1 MTKVEDSTG
10 GVEGDEG
17 EARPFASAA
26 EMAEALAAEP
36 LAREFAAS
44 SFGGTM
50 TAAEMAALAEESAQS
65 LRRRLS
71 ENISAAEMAALAE
84 ESAQSLRRRLSE
96 NISAA
101 ESVAH
106 AEETARE
113 RMAALAEDSRQPAR
127 RAEEAARE
135 RFSSSLIATGYT
147 PASALLGSFRHSP
160 LRALG
165 VVESPVF
172 REIRAAREARSIISP
187 EVASVLRRQREFR
200 ELTTAL
206 VAGRSLGLV
215 RSAQRYEAPPAP
227 PPAPPAPPPKD
238 ASTLRKERAAAAAAK
253 RGEELR
259 ALAPAEMLK
268 KLRVLKSKGRAL
280 AKIAGDYGMS
290 AAELHALV
298 SAARQAVRAR
308 KPRKRT

>member
-1 MTKVEDSTG
+1 MNKVEDSTG

-26 EMAEALAAEP
+26 EVAEALAAQP
-36 LAREFAAS
+36 LARDCAAS

-50 TAAEMAALAEESAQS
+50 T
-65 LRRRLS
+65 
-71 ENISAAEMAALAE
+71 AAEMAALAE

-187 EVASVLRRQREFR
+187 DLRRLREFR
-200 ELTTAL
+200 ELKSTL
-206 VAGRSLGLV
+206 ELGRSLGLV
-215 RSAQRYEAPPAP
+215 RSAQRYDAPPAP

-238 ASTLRKERAAAAAAK
+238 ARTLRKERAAAAAAK

-280 AKIAGDYGMS
+280 AKIAGDYGMT

>member
-1 MTKVEDSTG
+1 MNKVEDSTG

-36 LAREFAAS
+36 LARDFAAS

-50 TAAEMAALAEESAQS
+50 TAT
-65 LRRRLS
+65 
-71 ENISAAEMAALAE
+71 EMAALAE

-106 AEETARE
+106 AEESARE

-135 RFSSSLIATGYT
+135 RFTSSLIPTGYT

-187 EVASVLRRQREFR
+187 DLRRLREFR
-200 ELTTAL
+200 ELKSTL
-206 VAGRSLGLV
+206 ELGRSLGLV
-215 RSAQRYEAPPAP
+215 RSAQRYDAPPAP

-238 ASTLRKERAAAAAAK
+238 ASTLRKERAAK

-259 ALAPAEMLK
+259 AMEPKALLSR
-268 KLRVLKSKGRAL
+268 LRTMQRKGRKFCHVA
-280 AKIAGDYGMS
+280 AHHGMT
-290 AAELHALV
+290 AAELRALEQ
-298 SAARQAVRAR
+298 SAKPSAP
-308 KPRKRT
+308 PRKHRKRA

>member
-1 MTKVEDSTG
+1 MNKVEDSTG

-36 LAREFAAS
+36 LARDFAAS

-50 TAAEMAALAEESAQS
+50 TAT
-65 LRRRLS
+65 
-71 ENISAAEMAALAE
+71 EMAALAE

-147 PASALLGSFRHSP
+147 PASALFASFRHSP

-187 EVASVLRRQREFR
+187 DLRRLREFR
-200 ELTTAL
+200 ELKSTL
-206 VAGRSLGLV
+206 ELGRSLGLV
-215 RSAQRYEAPPAP
+215 RSAQRYDAPSPP

-238 ASTLRKERAAAAAAK
+238 ARTLRKERARAAAAK

-259 ALAPAEMLK
+259 AMEPKAMLSRLRTMKKGREPCHVAAHYGMTAAEM
-268 KLRVLKSKGRAL
+268 RAL
-280 AKIAGDYGMS
+280 EQSAKPS
-290 AAELHALV
+290 AP
-298 SAARQAVRAR
+298 
-308 KPRKRT
+308 PRKHRKRA

>member
-1 MTKVEDSTG
+1 MNKVEDSTG

-36 LAREFAAS
+36 LARDFAAS

-50 TAAEMAALAEESAQS
+50 T
-65 LRRRLS
+65 
-71 ENISAAEMAALAE
+71 AAEMAALAE

-113 RMAALAEDSRQPAR
+113 RMAALAEDSRQPER

-135 RFSSSLIATGYT
+135 RFTSSLIPTGYT

-187 EVASVLRRQREFR
+187 DLRRLREFR
-200 ELTTAL
+200 ELKSTL
-206 VAGRSLGLV
+206 ELGRSLGMY
-215 RSAQRYEAPPAP
+215 RSAQRFDAPPAP

-238 ASTLRKERAAAAAAK
+238 ARTLRKERAAAAAAK

-280 AKIAGDYGMS
+280 AKIAGDYGMT

>member
-1 MTKVEDSTG
+1 MNKVEDSTG

-50 TAAEMAALAEESAQS
+50 T
-65 LRRRLS
+65 
-71 ENISAAEMAALAE
+71 AAEMAALAE

-187 EVASVLRRQREFR
+187 DLRRLREFR
-200 ELTTAL
+200 ELKSTL
-206 VAGRSLGLV
+206 ELGRSLGMY

-238 ASTLRKERAAAAAAK
+238 ARTLRKERAAAAAAK

-268 KLRVLKSKGRAL
+268 KLGVLKSKGRAL

>member
-1 MTKVEDSTG
+1 MNKVEDSTG

-50 TAAEMAALAEESAQS
+50 T
-65 LRRRLS
+65 
-71 ENISAAEMAALAE
+71 AAEMAALAE

-187 EVASVLRRQREFR
+187 DLRRLREFR
-200 ELTTAL
+200 ELKSTL
-206 VAGRSLGLV
+206 ELGRSLGLV

-259 ALAPAEMLK
+259 ALAPAKMLK
-268 KLRVLKSKGRAL
+268 KLWVLKSKGRAL

>member
-1 MTKVEDSTG
+1 MNKVEDSTG

-36 LAREFAAS
+36 LARDFAAS

-50 TAAEMAALAEESAQS
+50 TAT
-65 LRRRLS
+65 
-71 ENISAAEMAALAE
+71 EMAALAE

-147 PASALLGSFRHSP
+147 PASALFASFRHSP

-187 EVASVLRRQREFR
+187 DLRRLREFR
-200 ELTTAL
+200 ELKSTL
-206 VAGRSLGLV
+206 ELGRSLGLV
-215 RSAQRYEAPPAP
+215 RSAQRYDAPPAP

-238 ASTLRKERAAAAAAK
+238 ARTLRKERARAAAAK

-259 ALAPAEMLK
+259 AMEPKAMLSR
-268 KLRVLKSKGRAL
+268 LRTMKKGREPCHV
-280 AKIAGDYGMS
+280 
-290 AAELHALV
+290 AAHYLSLIHI
-298 SAARQAVRAR
+298 
-308 KPRKRT
+308 

>member
-1 MTKVEDSTG
+1 MNKVEDSTG

-36 LAREFAAS
+36 LARDFAAS

-50 TAAEMAALAEESAQS
+50 T
-65 LRRRLS
+65 
-71 ENISAAEMAALAE
+71 AAEMAALAE

-147 PASALLGSFRHSP
+147 PASALFASFRHSP

-187 EVASVLRRQREFR
+187 DLRRLREFR
-200 ELTTAL
+200 ELKSTL
-206 VAGRSLGLV
+206 ELGRSLGLV
-215 RSAQRYEAPPAP
+215 RSAQRYDAPSPP

-238 ASTLRKERAAAAAAK
+238 ARTLRKERAAAAAAK

>member
-1 MTKVEDSTG
+1 MNKVEDSTG

-36 LAREFAAS
+36 LARDCAAS

-71 ENISAAEMAALAE
+71 ENISAAE
-84 ESAQSLRRRLSE
+84 
-96 NISAA
+96 
-101 ESVAH
+101 SVAH
-106 AEETARE
+106 AEESARE

-135 RFSSSLIATGYT
+135 RFTSSLIPTGYT

-187 EVASVLRRQREFR
+187 DLRRLREFR
-200 ELTTAL
+200 ELKSTL
-206 VAGRSLGLV
+206 ELGRSLGMY
-215 RSAQRYEAPPAP
+215 RSAQRFDAPPAP

-238 ASTLRKERAAAAAAK
+238 ARTLRKERAAAAAAK

-259 ALAPAEMLK
+259 AMGPKALLSRLRTMQK
-268 KLRVLKSKGRAL
+268 KGWKFCHVA
-280 AKIAGDYGMS
+280 AHHGMT
-290 AAELHALV
+290 AAELRALEQ
-298 SAARQAVRAR
+298 SAKPSAP
-308 KPRKRT
+308 PRKHRKRA

>member
-1 MTKVEDSTG
+1 MNKVEDSTG

-26 EMAEALAAEP
+26 EVAEALAAQP
-36 LAREFAAS
+36 LARDCAAS

-50 TAAEMAALAEESAQS
+50 T
-65 LRRRLS
+65 
-71 ENISAAEMAALAE
+71 AAEMAALAE

-187 EVASVLRRQREFR
+187 DLRRLREFR
-200 ELTTAL
+200 ELKSTL
-206 VAGRSLGLV
+206 ELGRSLGMY
-215 RSAQRYEAPPAP
+215 RSAQRFDAPPAP

-238 ASTLRKERAAAAAAK
+238 ARTLRKERAAAAAAK

-280 AKIAGDYGMS
+280 AKIAGDYGMT

>member
-1 MTKVEDSTG
+1 MNKVEDSTG

-36 LAREFAAS
+36 LARDCAAS

-71 ENISAAEMAALAE
+71 ENISAAE
-84 ESAQSLRRRLSE
+84 
-96 NISAA
+96 
-101 ESVAH
+101 SVAH
-106 AEETARE
+106 AEESARE

-135 RFSSSLIATGYT
+135 RFTSSLIPTGYT
-147 PASALLGSFRHSP
+147 PASALLGGVERPSV

-165 VVESPVF
+165 VVESPVS
-172 REIRAAREARSIISP
+172 RAIRQSASILSP

-215 RSAQRYEAPPAP
+215 RSAQRYDG

-238 ASTLRKERAAAAAAK
+238 ARTLRKERAAAAAAK

-280 AKIAGDYGMS
+280 AKIAGDYGMT

>member
-50 TAAEMAALAEESAQS
+50 T
-65 LRRRLS
+65 
-71 ENISAAEMAALAE
+71 AAEMAALAE

-268 KLRVLKSKGRAL
+268 KLGVLKSKGRAL

>member
-1 MTKVEDSTG
+1 MNKVEDSTG

-50 TAAEMAALAEESAQS
+50 T
-65 LRRRLS
+65 
-71 ENISAAEMAALAE
+71 AAEMAALAE

>member
-50 TAAEMAALAEESAQS
+50 T
-65 LRRRLS
+65 
-71 ENISAAEMAALAE
+71 AAEMAALAE

-187 EVASVLRRQREFR
+187 DLRRLREFR
-200 ELTTAL
+200 ELKSTL
-206 VAGRSLGLV
+206 ELGRSLGMY

-268 KLRVLKSKGRAL
+268 KLGVLKSKGRAL

>member
-50 TAAEMAALAEESAQS
+50 T
-65 LRRRLS
+65 
-71 ENISAAEMAALAE
+71 AAEMAALAE

-187 EVASVLRRQREFR
+187 DLRRLREFR
-200 ELTTAL
+200 ELKSTL
-206 VAGRSLGLV
+206 ELGRSLGLV

>member
-1 MTKVEDSTG
+1 MNKVEDSTG

-36 LAREFAAS
+36 LARDCAGERLASAWGAS
-44 SFGGTM
+44 SSGGTM

-71 ENISAAEMAALAE
+71 ENISAAE
-84 ESAQSLRRRLSE
+84 
-96 NISAA
+96 
-101 ESVAH
+101 SVTH
-106 AEETARE
+106 AEKTARE
-113 RMAALAEDSRQPAR
+113 RMAALAEDSRQPIR

-187 EVASVLRRQREFR
+187 DLRRLREFR
-200 ELTTAL
+200 ELKSTL
-206 VAGRSLGLV
+206 ELGRSLGLV
-215 RSAQRYEAPPAP
+215 RSAQRYDAPPAP

-268 KLRVLKSKGRAL
+268 KLGVLKSKGRAL

>member
-1 MTKVEDSTG
+1 MNKVEDSTG

-50 TAAEMAALAEESAQS
+50 T
-65 LRRRLS
+65 
-71 ENISAAEMAALAE
+71 AAEMAALAE

-187 EVASVLRRQREFR
+187 DLRRLREFR
-200 ELTTAL
+200 ELKSTL
-206 VAGRSLGLV
+206 ELGRSLGLV

>member
-1 MTKVEDSTG
+1 MNKVEDSTG

-36 LAREFAAS
+36 LARDCAAS

-71 ENISAAEMAALAE
+71 ENISAAE
-84 ESAQSLRRRLSE
+84 
-96 NISAA
+96 
-101 ESVAH
+101 SVAH
-106 AEETARE
+106 AEESARE

-147 PASALLGSFRHSP
+147 PASALFGSFRHSP

-187 EVASVLRRQREFR
+187 DLRRLREFR
-200 ELTTAL
+200 ELKSTL
-206 VAGRSLGLV
+206 ELGRSLGLV
-215 RSAQRYEAPPAP
+215 RSAQRYDAPSPP

-238 ASTLRKERAAAAAAK
+238 ASTLRRERARAAAAK

-259 ALAPAEMLK
+259 AMEPKAMLSRLRTMKKGREPCHVAAHYGMTAAEM
-268 KLRVLKSKGRAL
+268 RAL
-280 AKIAGDYGMS
+280 EQSAKPS
-290 AAELHALV
+290 AP
-298 SAARQAVRAR
+298 
-308 KPRKRT
+308 PRKHRKRA

>member
-50 TAAEMAALAEESAQS
+50 T
-65 LRRRLS
+65 
-71 ENISAAEMAALAE
+71 AAEMAALAE

-187 EVASVLRRQREFR
+187 DLRRLREFR
-200 ELTTAL
+200 ELKSTL
-206 VAGRSLGLV
+206 ELGRSLGLV

-268 KLRVLKSKGRAL
+268 KLGVLKSKGRAL

>member
-71 ENISAAEMAALAE
+71 ENISAAE
-84 ESAQSLRRRLSE
+84 
-96 NISAA
+96 
-101 ESVAH
+101 SVAH

-135 RFSSSLIATGYT
+135 RFTSSLIPTGYT

-165 VVESPVF
+165 VVESPVS
-172 REIRAAREARSIISP
+172 RAIRQSASILSP

-268 KLRVLKSKGRAL
+268 KLGVLKSKGRAL

>member
-1 MTKVEDSTG
+1 MNKVEDSTG

-36 LAREFAAS
+36 LARDFAAS

-50 TAAEMAALAEESAQS
+50 T
-65 LRRRLS
+65 
-71 ENISAAEMAALAE
+71 AAEMAALAE

-187 EVASVLRRQREFR
+187 DLRRLREFR
-200 ELTTAL
+200 ELKSTL
-206 VAGRSLGLV
+206 ELGRSLGLV
-215 RSAQRYEAPPAP
+215 RSAQRYDAPPAP

-238 ASTLRKERAAAAAAK
+238 ARTLRKERAAAAAAK

>member
-50 TAAEMAALAEESAQS
+50 T
-65 LRRRLS
+65 
-71 ENISAAEMAALAE
+71 AAEMAALAE

-187 EVASVLRRQREFR
+187 DLRRLREFR
-200 ELTTAL
+200 ELKSTL
-206 VAGRSLGLV
+206 ELGRSLGMY

-238 ASTLRKERAAAAAAK
+238 ARTLRKERAAAAAAK

>member
-1 MTKVEDSTG
+1 MNKVEDSTG

-36 LAREFAAS
+36 LARDFAAS

-50 TAAEMAALAEESAQS
+50 TAAEMAALS
-65 LRRRLS
+65 
-71 ENISAAEMAALAE
+71 E

-106 AEETARE
+106 AEESARE

-147 PASALLGSFRHSP
+147 PVSALLGSFRHSP

-187 EVASVLRRQREFR
+187 DLRRLREFR
-200 ELTTAL
+200 ELKSTL
-206 VAGRSLGLV
+206 ELGRSLGMY
-215 RSAQRYEAPPAP
+215 RSAQRFDAPPAP

-238 ASTLRKERAAAAAAK
+238 ARTLRKERAAAAAAK

-280 AKIAGDYGMS
+280 AKIAGDYGMT

>member
-1 MTKVEDSTG
+1 MNKVEDSTG

-36 LAREFAAS
+36 LARDCAAS

-50 TAAEMAALAEESAQS
+50 T
-65 LRRRLS
+65 
-71 ENISAAEMAALAE
+71 AAEMAALAE

-187 EVASVLRRQREFR
+187 DLRRLREFR
-200 ELTTAL
+200 ELKSTL
-206 VAGRSLGLV
+206 ELGRSLGMY
-215 RSAQRYEAPPAP
+215 RSAQRFDAPPAP

-238 ASTLRKERAAAAAAK
+238 ARTLRKERAAAAAAK

-280 AKIAGDYGMS
+280 AKIAGDYGMT

>member
-1 MTKVEDSTG
+1 MNKVEDSTG

-36 LAREFAAS
+36 LARDCAAS

-71 ENISAAEMAALAE
+71 ENISAAE
-84 ESAQSLRRRLSE
+84 
-96 NISAA
+96 
-101 ESVAH
+101 SVAH
-106 AEETARE
+106 AEESARE

-135 RFSSSLIATGYT
+135 RFTSSLIPTGYT

-187 EVASVLRRQREFR
+187 DLRRLREFR
-200 ELTTAL
+200 ELKSTL
-206 VAGRSLGLV
+206 ELGRSLGLV
-215 RSAQRYEAPPAP
+215 RSAQRYDAPPAP

-238 ASTLRKERAAAAAAK
+238 ARTLRKERAAAAAAK

-280 AKIAGDYGMS
+280 AKIAGDYGMT

>member
-36 LAREFAAS
+36 LARDCAAS

-50 TAAEMAALAEESAQS
+50 T
-65 LRRRLS
+65 
-71 ENISAAEMAALAE
+71 AAEMAALAE

-187 EVASVLRRQREFR
+187 DLRRLREFR
-200 ELTTAL
+200 ELKSTL
-206 VAGRSLGLV
+206 ELGRSLGLV

>member
-1 MTKVEDSTG
+1 MNKVEDSTG

-36 LAREFAAS
+36 LARDCAAS

-71 ENISAAEMAALAE
+71 ENISAAE
-84 ESAQSLRRRLSE
+84 
-96 NISAA
+96 
-101 ESVAH
+101 SVAH
-106 AEETARE
+106 AEESARE

-187 EVASVLRRQREFR
+187 DLRRLREFR
-200 ELTTAL
+200 ELKSTL
-206 VAGRSLGLV
+206 ELGRSLGLV
-215 RSAQRYEAPPAP
+215 RSAQRYDAPPAP

-238 ASTLRKERAAAAAAK
+238 ARTLRKERAAAAAAK

-280 AKIAGDYGMS
+280 AKIAGDYGMT

>member
-1 MTKVEDSTG
+1 MNKVEDSTG

-36 LAREFAAS
+36 LARDCAAS

-50 TAAEMAALAEESAQS
+50 T
-65 LRRRLS
+65 
-71 ENISAAEMAALAE
+71 AAEMAALAE

-147 PASALLGSFRHSP
+147 PASALFASFRHSP

-187 EVASVLRRQREFR
+187 DLRRLREFR
-200 ELTTAL
+200 ELKSTL
-206 VAGRSLGLV
+206 ELGRSLGLV
-215 RSAQRYEAPPAP
+215 RSAQRYDAPPAP

-238 ASTLRKERAAAAAAK
+238 ARTLRKERAAAAAAK

-280 AKIAGDYGMS
+280 AKIAGDYGMT

>member
-1 MTKVEDSTG
+1 MNKVEDSTG

-36 LAREFAAS
+36 LARDFAAS

-71 ENISAAEMAALAE
+71 ENISAAE
-84 ESAQSLRRRLSE
+84 
-96 NISAA
+96 
-101 ESVAH
+101 SVAH
-106 AEETARE
+106 AEESARE

-187 EVASVLRRQREFR
+187 DLRRLREFR
-200 ELTTAL
+200 ELKSTL
-206 VAGRSLGLV
+206 ELGRSLGMY
-215 RSAQRYEAPPAP
+215 RSAQRFDAPPAP

-238 ASTLRKERAAAAAAK
+238 ARTLRKERAAAAAAK

-280 AKIAGDYGMS
+280 AKIAGDYGMT

>member
-50 TAAEMAALAEESAQS
+50 T
-65 LRRRLS
+65 
-71 ENISAAEMAALAE
+71 AAEMAALAE

-187 EVASVLRRQREFR
+187 DLRRLREFR
-200 ELTTAL
+200 ELKSTL
-206 VAGRSLGLV
+206 ELGRSLGMY

>member
-1 MTKVEDSTG
+1 MNKVEDSTG

-36 LAREFAAS
+36 LARDCAAS

-50 TAAEMAALAEESAQS
+50 T
-65 LRRRLS
+65 
-71 ENISAAEMAALAE
+71 AAEMAALAE

-187 EVASVLRRQREFR
+187 DLRRLREFR
-200 ELTTAL
+200 ELKSTL
-206 VAGRSLGLV
+206 ELGRSLGLV
-215 RSAQRYEAPPAP
+215 RSAQRYDAPPAP

-238 ASTLRKERAAAAAAK
+238 ARTLRKERAAAAAAK

-280 AKIAGDYGMS
+280 AKIAGDYGMT

>member
-1 MTKVEDSTG
+1 MNKVEDSTG

-36 LAREFAAS
+36 LARDFAAS

-50 TAAEMAALAEESAQS
+50 TAT
-65 LRRRLS
+65 
-71 ENISAAEMAALAE
+71 EMAALAE

-147 PASALLGSFRHSP
+147 PASALFASFRHSP

-187 EVASVLRRQREFR
+187 DLRRLREFR
-200 ELTTAL
+200 ELKSTL
-206 VAGRSLGLV
+206 ELGRSLGLV
-215 RSAQRYEAPPAP
+215 RSAQRYDAPPAP

-238 ASTLRKERAAAAAAK
+238 ARTLRKERAAAAAAK

>member
-71 ENISAAEMAALAE
+71 ENISAAE
-84 ESAQSLRRRLSE
+84 
-96 NISAA
+96 
-101 ESVAH
+101 SVAH

-113 RMAALAEDSRQPAR
+113 RMAALAEDSRQPIR

-135 RFSSSLIATGYT
+135 RFSSALIPTGYT

-290 AAELHALV
+290 AAELHSLV

>member
-1 MTKVEDSTG
+1 MNKVEDSTG

-36 LAREFAAS
+36 LARDFAAS

-65 LRRRLS
+65 LRRH
-71 ENISAAEMAALAE
+71 
-84 ESAQSLRRRLSE
+84 LSE

-101 ESVAH
+101 ESVTH
-106 AEETARE
+106 AEKTARE
-113 RMAALAEDSRQPAR
+113 RMAALAEDSRQPIR

-147 PASALLGSFRHSP
+147 PASALLGGVERPSV

-165 VVESPVF
+165 VVESPVS
-172 REIRAAREARSIISP
+172 RAIRQSASILSP
-187 EVASVLRRQREFR
+187 EVASILRRQREFR

-238 ASTLRKERAAAAAAK
+238 ARTLRKERAAAAAAK

-268 KLRVLKSKGRAL
+268 KLWVLKSKGRAL

>member
-1 MTKVEDSTG
+1 MNKVEDSTG

-50 TAAEMAALAEESAQS
+50 T
-65 LRRRLS
+65 
-71 ENISAAEMAALAE
+71 AAEMAALAE

-187 EVASVLRRQREFR
+187 DLRRLREFR
-200 ELTTAL
+200 ELKSTL
-206 VAGRSLGLV
+206 ELGRSLGLV
-215 RSAQRYEAPPAP
+215 RSAQRYDGPPAP

>member
-50 TAAEMAALAEESAQS
+50 T
-65 LRRRLS
+65 
-71 ENISAAEMAALAE
+71 AAEMAALAE

-187 EVASVLRRQREFR
+187 DLRRLREFR
-200 ELTTAL
+200 ELKSTL
-206 VAGRSLGLV
+206 ELGRSLGLV

-238 ASTLRKERAAAAAAK
+238 ARTLRKERARAAAAK

-259 ALAPAEMLK
+259 AMEPKAMLSRLRTMKKGREPCHVAAHYGMTAAEM
-268 KLRVLKSKGRAL
+268 RAL
-280 AKIAGDYGMS
+280 EQSAKPS
-290 AAELHALV
+290 AP
-298 SAARQAVRAR
+298 
-308 KPRKRT
+308 PRKHRKRA